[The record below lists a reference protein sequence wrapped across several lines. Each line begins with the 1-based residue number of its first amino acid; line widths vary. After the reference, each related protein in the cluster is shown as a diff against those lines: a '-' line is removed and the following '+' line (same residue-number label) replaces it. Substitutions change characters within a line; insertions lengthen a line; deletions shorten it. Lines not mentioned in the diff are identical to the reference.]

1 MPVLISGVL
10 KDATGT
16 PVQNCTI
23 QLKACRTSTTVVVNT
38 VASENPDDAGRY
50 SMDVEQGQYTV
61 TLLVEGYPPSHAGVI
76 TVYDDS
82 KPGTLNDFLGA
93 MTEDDVRPEALRRF
107 EAMVEEV
114 ARQASEA
121 SRNATVAGQAS
132 EQAQTSAG
140 QAAESATAAVNA
152 VGAAEASATQAA
164 SSAASAESSAGTAT
178 TKAGEASASAA
189 SADTARTAAAASAA
203 AAKTSEANADA
214 SRTAAGDSA
223 AAAAASATAAQT
235 SAARAGASE
244 TAAKTSET
252 QAASSAGDAGAS
264 ATAAA
269 ASEKAAKTSET
280 SARTSETNAA
290 TSASTAAASATAA
303 SSSASEASSHAAAS
317 DTSAS
322 LAAQSSTAAGA
333 AATRAEDAAKRAED
347 IADVISLEDAS
358 LTKKGIVKLSSA
370 TDSDSEALAATPKAV
385 KDVMSETQTKAP
397 LDSPAFTGTPTTP
410 TPPDDAKGLQTANAE
425 FVRKLIAALV
435 GSVPESLDTLQEL
448 ADALGNDPNFA
459 TTIVNKLAGKQPLDD
474 TLTALSGKS
483 VDGLIEYV
491 GLRETIN
498 RAGDAL
504 QKSQNGA
511 DIPDKKQFART
522 IGAVTSTSVTFGE
535 SGWFKIAT
543 VFMPQAT
550 STAVIKL
557 YGGSGYNVGSFEQAA
572 ISELVLR
579 AGNGSP
585 VGITAT
591 LWRRSPAAANEIA
604 WINTSGD
611 SYDIYINIGRYAYG
625 LIAQYDYTSN
635 AGVILHTS
643 PEFSETKPANAT
655 NGQTYTLFNS
665 LMKPTA
671 SDVGALPITGGRLNG
686 SLGIGTDNALGGNSI
701 VFGDNDTGF
710 KWHSDGVLGIYAN
723 NAQVGYID
731 NSGLHML
738 ADIRTTGTVRA
749 GNVKNIALTSS
760 NNSTLNAQFHL
771 WGDGNRPTVIEL
783 DDDQGWHLYSQRNP
797 DGSIRFM
804 VNGEIFSTGSIH
816 AGANTISTDGNIYGS
831 LWGGW
836 LNDWINNTIINR
848 YVQDVRLGG
857 IEYAQAWNGPGFHD
871 TPGYVITGVTNGNS
885 DELIDGVHRRPLQ
898 KLIGGVW
905 YNVASI

>member
-121 SRNATVAGQAS
+121 SRNATAAGQAS

-140 QAAESATAAVNA
+140 QASESATAAVNA
-152 VGAAEASATQAA
+152 AGAAEASATQAA

-203 AAKTSEANADA
+203 AAKTSEVNADA

-269 ASEKAAKTSET
+269 ASEKAAAA
-280 SARTSETNAA
+280 SAAAEKISETNAA

-303 SSSASEASSHAAAS
+303 SSSASEASNHAAAT

-385 KDVMSETQTKAP
+385 HAVMDEVQTKAP
-397 LDSPAFTGTPTTP
+397 LDSPALTGTPTAP
-410 TPPDDAKGLQTANAE
+410 TPETTAAGIEIATAAFVAAKVAQ
-425 FVRKLIAALV
+425 LV
-435 GSVPESLDTLQEL
+435 GSAPEALDTLKEL

-459 TTIVNKLAGKQPLDD
+459 TTITNMIAGKQPLDD

-498 RAGDAL
+498 SAAGAM
-504 QKSQNGA
+504 QKSQNGG
-511 DIPDKKQFART
+511 DIPDKDLFVRR
-522 IGAVTSTSVTFGE
+522 IGATRAFDGAVNIGGDDNPWTTAEFISWLE
-535 SGWFKIAT
+535 SCGAFNHPYWMCRGSWSYAHNKIITDTGCGNICLAG
-543 VFMPQAT
+543 
-550 STAVIKL
+550 AVIEVMGVRGAMTIRVTTPTTTS
-557 YGGSGYNVGSFEQAA
+557 GGGVASAQFTYINNGDGY
-572 ISELVLR
+572 
-579 AGNGSP
+579 SP
-585 VGITAT
+585 G
-591 LWRRSPAAANEIA
+591 WRRDFNTVNKPAADE
-604 WINTSGD
+604 
-611 SYDIYINIGRYAYG
+611 
-625 LIAQYDYTSN
+625 
-635 AGVILHTS
+635 
-643 PEFSETKPANAT
+643 
-655 NGQTYTLFNS
+655 
-665 LMKPTA
+665 M
-671 SDVGALPITGGRLNG
+671 GALSVNGGRING
-686 SLGIGTDNALGGNSI
+686 ALGIGTDNALGGNSI
-701 VFGDNDTGF
+701 VLGDNDTGL
-710 KWHSDGVLGIYAN
+710 KQNGDGILDVYAN
-723 NAQVGYID
+723 NALVARLQPGKLYVVGD
-731 NSGLHML
+731 VL
-738 ADIRTTGTVRA
+738 AGDGR
-749 GNVKNIALTSS
+749 KLSLTSD
-760 NNSTLNAQFHL
+760 NNSSLNSRFNL
-771 WGDGNRPTVIEL
+771 WGNSDRPTVIEL

-804 VNGEIFSTGSIH
+804 VNGEIFTTSSIH

-848 YVQDVRLGG
+848 FVQDIRLGG
-857 IEYAQAWNGPGFHD
+857 IEYAQAWNGPGYND

-898 KLIGGVW
+898 KFIGGVW